1 MSQCEKEV
9 DGDTGDQRWKQD
21 KGTHGDG
28 DECEIRE
35 ARESRRGPAM
45 GVHGKGRSGKIQG
58 RSSDWYG
65 VWCSGVSEG
74 DKGERSRMEGGGQL
88 GV

>member
-9 DGDTGDQRWKQD
+9 NGDTGDQRWKQD
-21 KGTHGDG
+21 KGMHGDG

-45 GVHGKGRSGKIQG
+45 GVHGKGRSGKI
-58 RSSDWYG
+58 
-65 VWCSGVSEG
+65 
-74 DKGERSRMEGGGQL
+74 
-88 GV
+88 